1 MRRARA
7 LWEVFVLKFEDA
19 LGRYRKRRL
28 TAEEAGELLGMS
40 GRQFRRMIERYDE
53 EGRDG
58 LRDRRLG
65 KPSPRRAPAAELTR
79 MQRLYQERYRD
90 FTVKHFHEQL
100 QKRHGYTLCYTVTRL
115 SLQGA
120 GLVAKGKRGGPH
132 RKKRERRPL
141 PGMLLFQ
148 DGSRHAWLDGR
159 PELDLVVTM
168 DDATS
173 ELYAMRFVA
182 EEGTASSFL
191 GLAETI
197 AKKGLFRAFYTDRGS
212 HYFYTPK
219 AGGRVDKTKPTQVG
233 RALQQLGITHIPSY
247 SPEARGRME
256 RVFGTVQK
264 RLPQELRLMKITT
277 IEAANRYL
285 REQFMPDYNARFA
298 VPAAEPGSAFIP
310 YAGRPLEDVLSIQED
325 RQVGRDN
332 CVVWKGVA
340 LQIPPQPHRHHYV
353 KATVRVHEY
362 PDGRLA
368 IFDGP
373 SCLARFDHNG
383 GPINAPRAAQ
393 LRSARPA
400 CGFVD
405 NAAALPTTPQAQQP
419 QKRTFNVL

>member
-1 MRRARA
+1 MRRASV
-7 LWEVFVLKFEDA
+7 LWEVFVLRFEEA
-19 LGRYRKRRL
+19 LARYRKRRL

-40 GRQFRRMIERYDE
+40 GRHFRRLSERYDE

-115 SLQGA
+115 ALQAA
-120 GLVAKGKRGGPH
+120 GLVSKTKRGGPH
-132 RKKRERRPL
+132 RKRRERRPL

-148 DGSRHAWLDGR
+148 DGSTHRWIAALDR
-159 PELDLVVTM
+159 DLDVVVTM
-168 DDATS
+168 EDATS
-173 ELYAMRFVA
+173 ELYSVIIV
-182 EEGTASSFL
+182 EQEGTASSFL
-191 GLAETI
+191 GLGETI
-197 AKKGLFRAFYTDRGS
+197 AKKGLFRALYTDRGS
-212 HYFYTPK
+212 HYFHTPK
-219 AGGRVDKTKPTQVG
+219 AGGKVDKAKLTQVG

-256 RVFGTVQK
+256 RVFGTLQS
-264 RLPQELRLMKITT
+264 RLPPELRLAGITT
-277 IEAANRYL
+277 IAAANRYL
-285 REQFMPDYNARFA
+285 NERFVPDYTARFA
-298 VPAAEPGSAFIP
+298 VAAAEAGSAFIP
-310 YAGRPLEDVLSIQED
+310 YAGRPLEDVLSIQDD

-332 CVVWKGVA
+332 CVQWNGLS

-362 PDGRLA
+362 SDGRLA

-373 SCLARFDHNG
+373 SCLARFDHKG
-383 GPINAPRAAQ
+383 KLINASRAA
-393 LRSARPA
+393 
-400 CGFVD
+400 
-405 NAAALPTTPQAQQP
+405 
-419 QKRTFNVL
+419 